1 MDLHTATRRRM
12 AIVVAALTGAAGLFV
27 ALPASAQSNDGVEVD
42 GNPRCTDLTGG
53 AGWTEFKHEPP
64 VSGTFTDGT
73 LTVDVVVSDSPDGQ
87 VFSWESNIGV
97 DAVIVKG
104 GPSANVY
111 FYDPEATSDSGLH
124 APATPSGKW
133 AGLSHIS
140 FCYDEGDVPP
150 STSPSTPTTTPTT
163 QPTPT
168 TPPRRPSAQLAPTA
182 RPVTA
187 QPTFTG

>member
-27 ALPASAQSNDGVEVD
+27 ALPASAQSNDGTVVP
-42 GNPRCTDLTGG
+42 GNPGCADLTGG
-53 AGWTEFKHEPP
+53 AGWTELKVEPP
-64 VSGTFTDGT
+64 ASGTFTDGT
-73 LTVDVVVSDSPDGQ
+73 LTVDVVVSDSPAGQ
-87 VFSWESNIGV
+87 VFSWDSNIGV

-104 GPSANVY
+104 GPNASVY
-111 FYDPEATSDSGLH
+111 VYDPEATSDSGLH
-124 APATPSGKW
+124 APANESGSW

-140 FCYDEGDVPP
+140 FCYDEDDVPP
-150 STSPSTPTTTPTT
+150 PTTPSTPTTSPTT
-163 QPTPT
+163 QPRPP
-168 TPPRRPSAQLAPTA
+168 TPPAAQPAPAA

>member
-27 ALPASAQSNDGVEVD
+27 ALPASAQSNDGTVVP
-42 GNPRCTDLTGG
+42 GNPGCDDLTGG
-53 AGWTEFKHEPP
+53 AGWTELKVEPP
-64 VSGTFTDGT
+64 VSGTSTDGT

-87 VFSWESNIGV
+87 VFSWDSNIGV

-104 GPSANVY
+104 GPNANVY
-111 FYDPEATSDSGLH
+111 FYDPEDTSDSGLH
-124 APATPSGKW
+124 APANPSGGW

-140 FCYDEGDVPP
+140 FCYDVGDVPP
-150 STSPSTPTTTPTT
+150 STSPSTPSTSPTT
-163 QPTPT
+163 QPTP
-168 TPPRRPSAQLAPTA
+168 PSAQPAPAA